1 MVAAAGFGTLGPLA
15 RFATEAGLS
24 APAFATWRALAS
36 VAVMVVLLVLLVRW
50 RRAPA
55 TEWAAVPRRDRFQL
69 AAMGLFVAGT
79 TISLF
84 YAFERMSIA
93 LALTFFYV
101 YPTVVAVIAV
111 RSHGE
116 SLGPRRLA
124 AIALASVGMGLVVL
138 APELEQGGLRIEP
151 WGVAFALAGG
161 ACQAAYALTAARGY
175 ASVPAFQAATLIR
188 VAAVGVYAL
197 ILVPLVV
204 VLGDV
209 SQLIEPLVSAET
221 WPIIIVAGTLGA
233 ALPTTA
239 LVAGYRVVGP
249 TRGAILML
257 FEPVVGVL
265 LAVLLL
271 AERPTLLQLL
281 GGSLVLV
288 GAGLAQLSPPTAP
301 GTRGPAVAE

>member
-1 MVAAAGFGTLGPLA
+1 MDILSVAAGAGREVA

-36 VAVMVVLLVLLVRW
+36 VVVMVVLLLLLVRW

-55 TEWAAVPRRDRFQL
+55 TEWAAVPRRDRLQL

-124 AIALASVGMGLVVL
+124 AIALASVGMALVVL
-138 APELEQGGLRIEP
+138 APELEQGGLSIEP
-151 WGVAFALAGG
+151 LGVSFALAG
-161 ACQAAYALTAARGY
+161 
-175 ASVPAFQAATLIR
+175 
-188 VAAVGVYAL
+188 
-197 ILVPLVV
+197 
-204 VLGDV
+204 
-209 SQLIEPLVSAET
+209 
-221 WPIIIVAGTLGA
+221 
-233 ALPTTA
+233 
-239 LVAGYRVVGP
+239 
-249 TRGAILML
+249 
-257 FEPVVGVL
+257 
-265 LAVLLL
+265 LLL
-271 AERPTLLQLL
+271 NRRRQ
-281 GGSLVLV
+281 
-288 GAGLAQLSPPTAP
+288 
-301 GTRGPAVAE
+301 R